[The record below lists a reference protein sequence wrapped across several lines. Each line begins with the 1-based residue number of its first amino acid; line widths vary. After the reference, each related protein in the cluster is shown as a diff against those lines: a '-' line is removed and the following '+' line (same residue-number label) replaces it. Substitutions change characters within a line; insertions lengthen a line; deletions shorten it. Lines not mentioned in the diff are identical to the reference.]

1 MSRIPGLPGSRRRRR
16 TFLGLLACTLLTAAI
31 VVPSASA
38 VHDVGAFELDK
49 NAHNDLSTVKVA
61 ILNSNVSAS
70 ATSLSACRVVPA
82 NPTTPFTILID
93 AEEMSV
99 TAVANAGGGGCP
111 TGTQKQTWTVTRAQN
126 GSTAAAH
133 AGGSN
138 ITQLIT
144 GPVPGD
150 DWDQVFAEVTADPDT
165 KCIDLGAVECSYVHD
180 GVNESIFTTGGSKDD
195 LDIPNWRHTS
205 GSVPDADEINDAM
218 AAKYVVGGEEILYFG
233 ADRFA
238 TNGAKDFGF
247 WFFHNQVEALP
258 DGTFSGEHTGT
269 LAEPGDIL
277 ILGTFTNG
285 GATTTVRV
293 FQWVGSGGSDGVLDS
308 NAALGDC
315 VPGSAGDDGCATVN
329 NTTIRSPWQYVGK
342 STVANNIILSGG
354 FVEGGIN
361 LTALGLEG
369 CFSSFMAETRSS
381 PELGAQLK
389 DFILGT
395 FEACGATIT
404 TATKDGVNSF
414 EIGGSIQDTAT
425 VNVTGGASPPAP
437 TGFVDFYVCGPTD
450 GITSCDATGTAAG
463 HINLNTAVVSGND
476 YTVTSDVVTPVEA
489 GDYCFYAEYPANQD
503 TNYPSGALLTDFTD
517 ECFTVTPAQP
527 AITTQVNDAG
537 PVPLGSVLDDTAHL
551 TGTADQPDGDPAGG
565 TITFNAYGPFDN
577 TTTCTGD
584 PVYTSVVA
592 VSGDGFYTASA
603 GDADG
608 DAIPGEVPD
617 DQFIPTTAGTYNWIA
632 SYSGDS
638 PNTLSVS
645 GACGDANEGTVV
657 GPNQPAITTQVNNA
671 GPVPLGSVLDDTAH
685 LTGTAADP
693 DGSNADGTITFN
705 AYGPFD
711 NTTTCTGA
719 AVYTSV
725 VAVDG
730 DGFYTASDGD
740 ADGDNVPGEVP
751 DDQFIPTEAGT
762 YNWVAS
768 YSGDSPN
775 TLPVS
780 GSCGDANE
788 GTVVISLQPTIS
800 TAQYVYPNDTA
811 HIAVATGGGDL
822 AGSITF
828 GLYDSSDCL
837 GSVLFEETFNVPAG
851 AGTEEDFETTNG
863 DGAGVG
869 DAADQKVSADGT
881 YSWLVQ
887 YLNTNPAHRDV
898 TSVCHDEHFDITF
911 VNDDPTLPQQI

>member
-1 MSRIPGLPGSRRRRR
+1 MSRFSGLPGSRRRRR

-31 VVPSASA
+31 LVPSASA

-61 ILNSNVSAS
+61 ILNSNTSAS

-82 NPTTPFTILID
+82 TPTLPFTILID

-99 TAVANAGGGGCP
+99 TAAVNAGGGGCP
-111 TGTQKQTWTVTRAQN
+111 SGTQKQTWTVSRGAN

-144 GPVPGD
+144 GSVPGD
-150 DWDQVFAEVTADPDT
+150 DWNQVFDEVTADPDT
-165 KCIDLGAVECSYVHD
+165 KCVDLGAVECAYIHD

-218 AAKYVVGGEEILYFG
+218 AAKYVVGGDELLYFG

-238 TNGAKDFGF
+238 TNGSKDFGF

-277 ILGTFTNG
+277 ILGTFTGG
-285 GATTTVRV
+285 GAVTTVRV

-329 NTTIRSPWQYVGK
+329 NTTIRSPWVYVGK
-342 STVANNIILSGG
+342 STAANNIILSGG

-361 LTALGLEG
+361 LTELGLEG

-404 TATKDGVNSF
+404 TEASDDSF
-414 EIGGSIQDTAT
+414 EIGGTITDNAT

-437 TGFVDFYVCGPTD
+437 TGFVNFFVCGPTD

-476 YTVTSDVVTPVEA
+476 YTVTSDVVTPTSA
-489 GDYCFYAEYPANQD
+489 GDYCFYAEYPAGQD
-503 TNYPSGALLTDFTD
+503 TNYPDGAFLSDFTD
-517 ECFTVTPAQP
+517 ECFTVTPKQP
-527 AITTQVNDAG
+527 DITTNATDG
-537 PVPLGSVLDDTAHL
+537 PVPLGTSLDDVATL
-551 TGTADQPDGDPAGG
+551 SGTANQPDGDPANG
-565 TITFNAYGPFDN
+565 TITFTAYGPHDDL
-577 TTTCTGD
+577 TTCDT
-584 PVYTSVVA
+584 VAYTSVVT
-592 VSGDGFYTASA
+592 VSGDGDYTASS
-603 GDADG
+603 GTG
-608 DAIPGEVPD
+608 GT
-617 DQFIPTTAGTYNWIA
+617 FTPTAAGTYNWIA
-632 SYSGDS
+632 VYSGDP
-638 PNTLSVS
+638 PNTLGDST
-645 GACGDANEGTVV
+645 ACGDANEGTVV
-657 GPNQPAITTQVNNA
+657 SPNQPDITTNA
-671 GPVPLGSVLDDTAH
+671 TDGPVPLGTSLDDVAT
-685 LTGTAADP
+685 LSGTANQP
-693 DGSNADGTITFN
+693 DGDPANGTITFT
-705 AYGPFD
+705 AYGPHD
-711 NTTTCTGA
+711 DLTTCDTVA
-719 AVYTSV
+719 YTSV
-725 VAVDG
+725 VTVSGDG
-730 DGFYTASDGD
+730 DYTASSGT
-740 ADGDNVPGEVP
+740 GGT
-751 DDQFIPTEAGT
+751 FTPTAAGT
-762 YNWVAS
+762 YNWIAV
-768 YSGDSPN
+768 YSGDPPN
-775 TLPVS
+775 TLGDS
-780 GSCGDANE
+780 TACGDANE

-822 AGSITF
+822 TGSITF
-828 GLYDSSDCL
+828 GLYDSSDCS
-837 GSVLFEETFNVPAG
+837 GAVLFEESFNVPAG
-851 AGTEEDFETTNG
+851 AGLEENFETTNG
-863 DGAGVG
+863 DGSGSG
-869 DAADQKVSADGT
+869 DAADQKVDTTGT
-881 YSWLVQ
+881 YSWLVE
-887 YLNTNPAHRDV
+887 YNSTNPAHQNV
-898 TSVCHDEHFDITF
+898 SSVCHDEHFDVTF
-911 VNDDPTLPQQI
+911 VNDDPTLP